1 MLNRCTSDGKG
12 ANSLKDIDVK
22 TDELEAIVKI
32 LKQNDVS
39 EFELTNNG
47 THIKLSRAVLQGG
60 AGRSP
65 VQPVVPITVA
75 HHAEVLSA
83 PVAAAPSSEIPSN
96 WVKVESP
103 IVGTFYRKPGPDK
116 DNFVSE
122 GKTVKK
128 GDTLCIIEAMKLMN
142 EIEAPCA
149 GKVEKILIQDAT
161 VVEYGEVLFF
171 INPSK

>member
-1 MLNRCTSDGKG
+1 
-12 ANSLKDIDVK
+12 VK
-22 TDELEAIVKI
+22 TEELEAIIKI

-39 EFELTNNG
+39 EFELNNNG
-47 THIKLSRAVLQGG
+47 THIKLSRAVLQAG
-60 AGRSP
+60 ATRSV
-65 VQPVVPITVA
+65 VQPVVPITMA
-75 HHAEVLSA
+75 HSAEVI
-83 PVAAAPSSEIPSN
+83 PTAAPAAQSEIPSN

-103 IVGTFYRKPGPDK
+103 IVGTFYSKPGPDK
-116 DNFVSE
+116 EAFVSE

-149 GKVEKILIQDAT
+149 GKVEKILIQDST

>member
-1 MLNRCTSDGKG
+1 MVNTHRGS
-12 ANSLKDIDVK
+12 SVK

-32 LKQNDVS
+32 LKLNDVT

-47 THIKLSRAVLQGG
+47 THIKLSRAVLNPTSSR
-60 AGRSP
+60 AI
-65 VQPVVPITVA
+65 VHPVVP
-75 HHAEVLSA
+75 LSA
-83 PVAAAPSSEIPSN
+83 SLPTHDETSSATATNEVPSN

-116 DNFVSE
+116 DAFASE

-149 GKVEKILIQDAT
+149 GKVEKILVQDAT
-161 VVEYGEVLFF
+161 VVEYGEVLFY

>member
-1 MLNRCTSDGKG
+1 M
-12 ANSLKDIDVK
+12 NSVGDYCVK

-32 LKQNDVS
+32 LKLNDVT

-47 THIKLSRAVLQGG
+47 THIKLSRAVLNPTST
-60 AGRSP
+60 RS
-65 VQPVVPITVA
+65 VVHPVVP
-75 HHAEVLSA
+75 LSSA
-83 PVAAAPSSEIPSN
+83 TPLHEDSHPSAASNEIPSN

-103 IVGTFYRKPGPDK
+103 IVGTFYKKPGPDK
-116 DNFVSE
+116 DAFVTE

-149 GKVEKILIQDAT
+149 GKVEKILVQDAT

>member
-1 MLNRCTSDGKG
+1 
-12 ANSLKDIDVK
+12 VK
-22 TDELEAIVKI
+22 TEELEAIVKI

-60 AGRSP
+60 SGRAAA
-65 VQPVVPITVA
+65 QPVVPITVA
-75 HHAEVLSA
+75 HQAEVISA
-83 PVAAAPSSEIPSN
+83 PVSSPANEIPSN

-116 DNFVSE
+116 DLFVSE

-149 GKVEKILIQDAT
+149 GKVERILVQDAT

>member
-1 MLNRCTSDGKG
+1 
-12 ANSLKDIDVK
+12 VK
-22 TDELEAIVKI
+22 TEELEAIVKI
-32 LKQNDVS
+32 LKMNDVS

-60 AGRSP
+60 SRAV
-65 VQPVVPITVA
+65 VQPVVPITMPS
-75 HHAEVLSA
+75 HSAEVI
-83 PVAAAPSSEIPSN
+83 PTAAAPQSEIPSN

-116 DNFVSE
+116 DAFVSE

-128 GDTLCIIEAMKLMN
+128 GDTLCVIEAMKLMN

-149 GKVEKILIQDAT
+149 GKIEKIVVQDST